1 MEKFDKLS
9 RYADYFSFVDYFFVH
24 ILRNQFPSV
33 IGKYFPP
40 PPHHPVYRLVIGRN
54 EFWTEIYK
62 ARRTI
67 QLK

>member
-40 PPHHPVYRLVIGRN
+40 PPSTPFIDWLLVEMSFGQKFIRL
-54 EFWTEIYK
+54 E
-62 ARRTI
+62 A
-67 QLK
+67 